1 MPFADSLRRELP
13 AVARLAGP
21 VVAVQLGLMLM
32 GVVDT
37 MMLGRLSAA
46 ALAAGALG
54 HAFSIGILMFGSGVL
69 MALDPLVAQAHGA
82 GDRAS
87 IAGHLQRGLLL
98 ALALAAV
105 LSVPLWAARPFFLM
119 LGQQPAVAEGAAAYS
134 RGIVFGA
141 PAFLLFVAARQT
153 LQAISVVRPAVV
165 AIVAG
170 NLVNVAG
177 NWALIYGHL
186 GAPALGVQGSALSTS
201 LARWV
206 MLLVLVVAGRRA
218 IAPYWQGLTR
228 EAAASFPGYW
238 QKLRLGVPIGVQ
250 LMLEIWVF
258 ILVAFMMGA
267 LGIAELAG
275 HQIAI
280 NLASLSYMV
289 PLGISAAAATR
300 VGNAVGRRDTAGA
313 LLAARVCLG
322 LGVGVMAGFGLLFWT
337 APRALAGLYSED
349 PAVLAMAAALLPI
362 AAAFQV
368 FDGCQVVC
376 LGVLRGIAD
385 TRGPTVVSLVSYWLV
400 GLPIAW
406 WLGVPCGWGPR
417 GLWWGLTAGLA
428 AAAALLLAR
437 IATRFRREIA
447 PLAAA

>member
-21 VVAVQLGLMLM
+21 VVAVQLGIMLM

-82 GDRAS
+82 DDRAA
-87 IAGHLQRGLLL
+87 IAGHLERGVLM
-98 ALALAAV
+98 ALALAVV
-105 LSVPLWAARPFFLM
+105 LSVPLWDAGPLFLM
-119 LGQQPAVAEGAAAYS
+119 LGQQPAVAEGAAAYA
-134 RGIVFGA
+134 RAIVPGA

-153 LQAISVVRPAVV
+153 LQAMSVVRPAVV

-177 NWALIYGHL
+177 NWALIYGRL

-201 LARWV
+201 LARWTV
-206 MLLVLVVAGRRA
+206 LLALVVAGRRA
-218 IAPYWQGLTR
+218 LAPYWRGLTR
-228 EAAASFPGYW
+228 EATSLPHYW
-238 QKLRLGVPIGVQ
+238 RKLRLGVPIGAQ
-250 LMLEIWVF
+250 LILEIWVF
-258 ILVAFMMGA
+258 TIVAFMMGA
-267 LGIAELAG
+267 LGVEELAG

-300 VGNAVGRRDTAGA
+300 VGNAIGRQDTAGA

-322 LGVGVMAGFGLLFWT
+322 LGTGVMAGFGLLFWA

-385 TRGPTVVSLVSYWLV
+385 TRSPTVITVVGYWLV
-400 GLPIAW
+400 GLPVAW
-406 WLGVPCGWGPR
+406 WLGGPGGWGPR

-447 PLAAA
+447 PLAA